1 MTAPLLPGNANQGVV
16 SEVRSITAPTAGG
29 PGVALGDLAG
39 GGPPET
45 SASSK
50 ITRLISA
57 LRRFAWLIA
66 LVTIGGTTLAVL
78 STRFLKPEYTAGAS
92 IYIAVGS
99 QTNNGPIRAPELL
112 SSFNWVELVKTYSV
126 LDSVVRQMN
135 LYLRPGKNATHA
147 FFDGFELAER
157 YLPGSYILTVDKDGS
172 RYSLK
177 NKAGVQLST
186 GLVTDSVGREAGF
199 RWLPGPKYLTPDLEA
214 HFNLLTPRD
223 AATSLRNTL
232 FVGLTMANGNFLQLS
247 LTGTDPIRTAATINA
262 VQQRFVTVA
271 ADLKKQQ
278 LRELSSLLG
287 DQVRQQEAK
296 LRSAEQALESY
307 RVATI
312 TQPREDVPMVSG
324 LQTTTTGAYARYFDQ
339 RVQIEMLR
347 NERRSIEDV
356 LARSVEAANTID
368 AFNTINAVRSA
379 PDFSKVLTE
388 LSTMESELRALRTR
402 YTDEFKG
409 VRDLQ
414 ERISTMR
421 QVTIPTYAQALVKQL
436 RIQESDL
443 EGRMNSAGQE
453 LKGIPIRTITEG
465 RLQREMESAKV
476 LFLNLQ
482 NRYEEAKLA
491 EISAIP
497 DVKVMDQATPPT
509 NPSQNQAPKIIMFG
523 LFASFGMGIG
533 LAILLDRIDK
543 RFRYPE
549 QASHDLGLAI
559 LGAVPAIPRPRG
571 KRPPAPDEMAQVV
584 EAFRSIRLN
593 LSHSFEPSQPIC
605 ITVSSPSPGDG
616 KSLIVSNLALSFAE
630 AGYRTV
636 LVDGDTR
643 RGNLHR
649 TFGTERRP
657 GLLDYLG
664 TGTMPAERTFRP
676 TSHRNLTLIPAGVRL
691 QHGPELLGSARMVEL
706 VNRLKNDFEVVLIDS
721 PPLGAGI
728 DPFVLG
734 THTQNMLIVL
744 RSGET
749 DRQMAE
755 VKLRILDR
763 LPIRALGAVLN
774 HIHAGAGA
782 YKYYSYSYGYAA
794 ENEEIEAPEDPVL
807 TDGGRT
813 TKA

>member
-1 MTAPLLPGNANQGVV
+1 MTAPMLPGNADHSVV
-16 SEVRSITAPTAGG
+16 SEVRSLTAPSGM
-29 PGVALGDLAG
+29 ALGDVAG
-39 GGPPET
+39 GDEPE

-50 ITRLISA
+50 IARLVSA

-66 LVTIGGTTLAVL
+66 LITGVGTGLAVL
-78 STRFLKPEYTAGAS
+78 ATRLLKPEYTAYAS
-92 IYIAVGS
+92 IYLVVGA
-99 QTNNGPIRAPELL
+99 QTNYGPIRAPELL
-112 SSFNWVELVKTYSV
+112 SSTNWVELIKTYTV
-126 LDSVVRQMN
+126 LDSVVREMN
-135 LYLRPGKNATHA
+135 LYLRPGKNASHE

-157 YLPGSYILTVDKDGS
+157 YLPGSYVVSVDKDGS
-172 RYSLK
+172 RFSLK
-177 NKAGVQLST
+177 NKAGVLLSS

-199 RWLPGPKYLTPDLEA
+199 RWLPGPKYLTSDLEA
-214 HFNLLTPRD
+214 HFSLLSPRD
-223 AATSLRNTL
+223 AASELRGTL
-232 FVGLTMANGNFLQLS
+232 GVHLPNEFGNFLEISLS
-247 LTGTDPIRTAATINA
+247 GTDPILTAATVNA
-262 VQQRFVTVA
+262 VQQQFVKVA
-271 ADLKKQQ
+271 ADLKKRQ
-278 LRELSSLLG
+278 LRELSALLG
-287 DQVRQQEAK
+287 DQLRQQEIK
-296 LRSAEQALESY
+296 LRQAEESLESF

-312 TQPREDVPMVSG
+312 TQPREDVAIAPGLLTTSG
-324 LQTTTTGAYARYFDQ
+324 TATGRYFDQ
-339 RVQIEMLR
+339 RVQVETIR
-347 NERRSIEDV
+347 HERRSIEDV
-356 LARSVEAANTID
+356 LARSADGSNTID
-368 AFNTINAVRSA
+368 AFNTIGAVRAA
-379 PDFSKVLTE
+379 PDFSKVLNE
-388 LSTMESELRALRTR
+388 LSLMESELRALRTK

-409 VRDLQ
+409 VQDLQ
-414 ERISTMR
+414 QKISTIR
-421 QVTIPTYAQALVKQL
+421 QITIPTYAQALVRQL
-436 RIQESDL
+436 KIQEGDL
-443 EGRMNSAGQE
+443 ESRISSAGQE
-453 LKGIPIRTITEG
+453 LKAIPIRSITEA

-497 DVKVMDQATPPT
+497 DVRVMDPASPPSD
-509 NPSQNQAPKIIMFG
+509 PSQNQAPRIILLG
-523 LFASFGMGIG
+523 LMVSLGAGVG

-549 QASHDLGLAI
+549 QASQDLGLTI
-559 LGAVPAIPRPRG
+559 LGAVPVIPRPRG
-571 KRPPAPDEMAQVV
+571 KRPPAPEEMAQVV

-593 LSHSFEPSQPIC
+593 LSHSFEPGQPIC

-649 TFGTERRP
+649 TFGADRRP
-657 GLLDYLG
+657 GLLDLLG
-664 TGTMPAERTFRP
+664 TGAMPAERTFRQ

-706 VNRLKNDFEVVLIDS
+706 VARLKKDFEVVLIDS

-774 HIHAGAGA
+774 HIDAGAGV

-794 ENEEIEAPEDPVL
+794 EDEQLDEQPDPVL
-807 TDGGRT
+807 TDGART